1 MADIINLRMAR
12 KARERA
18 AGETLAQFNRASHG
32 RTKIERTATENEAA
46 RIERIVDSALRE
58 REED

>member
-18 AGETLAQFNRASHG
+18 AGETLAQANRANYG
-32 RTKIERTATENEAA
+32 RTKNERTATKNEAA
-46 RIERIVDSALRE
+46 RIERIVDGALRE
-58 REED
+58 REDN